1 MNKPKQPTKRVFRV
15 LIAFLFVLV
24 GVFGSAVYAQQPEAR
39 NVIHSIVA
47 TSDKD
52 ITPQYN
58 KDVTKPQFTIQQGA
72 PAKFSYDT
80 GAWYKKNGDNW
91 EAYTFDRFM
100 EGTYQYRVQVR
111 IDGED
116 GAMNVLDEN
125 GFDVT
130 IDGESWG
137 RGENVR
143 VGGSASSGWTA
154 SPEYVVTAPPD
165 AELNLVFDSKW
176 EIHDASAGV
185 PITPFSLASGI
196 IGGTP
201 PYTFKKTAGP
211 DWLQMSPEG
220 IVSGTPTKDF
230 EEEDDDPLR
239 PIPDQFYGVQVTDS
253 APSPA
258 KKTWL
263 IKLSYKKPAPI
274 EKVVIRD
281 IAATSNLKDIVA
293 YGKNCEDAQ
302 FTLTRGKPAKFSW
315 GVWYKKV
322 DGEWKVNRDTT
333 FQEGVY
339 QYQVQVEINEKDG
352 KKYLLDKDQT
362 NITVDDISW
371 GKLATVNSMDNFHFG
386 TAVSPEFH
394 VVKPVPPENKHITAM
409 ALTVDQYVLGK
420 NPFAIQ
426 VNLQTDGIR
435 PRNAE
440 LLTYDEQNDAWVAAQ
455 GEIKAQTPY
464 RLRFTFAA
472 KEGYDFEGLT
482 KENIV
487 LGDIGAAI
495 QYDADK
501 KQAVFDLP
509 MLQEPPAPTPE
520 FTITVDPN
528 GGNWDGDTAAR
539 TEKIKEGEF
548 FTLPAAPTRT
558 GYTFVCWKG
567 STYQPG
573 EQYKVEGDHTF
584 TAEWK
589 KVEEPKPHHPD
600 TDKPQKPDDNTTP
613 GTPDNGKNP
622 HTPGNNTTPGTPDKG
637 TNPAA
642 PDKGTNPG
650 TSDKE
655 TNPTTPGTATE
666 NLKRTAPKTG
676 DPAGITFSVATLCT
690 VMGSSLVLRKKR
702 DRA

>member
-1 MNKPKQPTKRVFRV
+1 MNKPKQPTKHVFRV

-24 GVFGSAVYAQQPEAR
+24 GVFGSAVYAQQPETR

-58 KDVTKPQFTIQQGA
+58 KDITEPKFTIQQGA

-91 EAYTFDRFM
+91 EAYTFDRFI

-111 IDGED
+111 IDGDE
-116 GAMNVLDEN
+116 GTANVLDEN
-125 GFDVT
+125 GIDIT
-130 IDGESWG
+130 IDSNSWG
-137 RGENVR
+137 RGSSVR
-143 VGGSASSGWTA
+143 LGGNASSGWA
-154 SPEYVVTAPPD
+154 VSPEYVVTAPPD
-165 AELNLVFDSKW
+165 AELNLVYDPKW
-176 EIHDASAGV
+176 VIHDASAGV
-185 PITPFSLASGI
+185 PITPFSLASGV
-196 IGGTP
+196 IGGTK

-211 DWLQMSPEG
+211 DWLQISPDG
-220 IVSGTPTKDF
+220 MVSGTPTKDF

-239 PIPDQFYGVQVTDS
+239 PIPSQFYGVQVTDS

-274 EKVVIRD
+274 EKVVLRD

-293 YGKNCEDAQ
+293 YGKNCEEAQ
-302 FTLTRGKPAKFSW
+302 FTVTTGKPAKFSW
-315 GVWYKKV
+315 GMWYKKV
-322 DGEWKVNRDTT
+322 DGEWKYNRDTT

-339 QYQVQVEINEKDG
+339 QYQVQVQISEEDG

-362 NITVDDISW
+362 NITVDNTSW

-394 VVKPVPPENKHITAM
+394 VVKPAPPENKHITAM
-409 ALTVDQYVLGK
+409 ALTLDQYVLGK

-426 VNLQTDGIR
+426 VNVQTDGIR

-440 LLTYDEQNDAWVAAQ
+440 LLTYDEPNDAWVAAK
-455 GEIKAQTPY
+455 GEIKAQTRY

-487 LGDIGAAI
+487 LGEIGAAI

-501 KQAVFDLP
+501 KQALFDLP

-528 GGNWDGDTAAR
+528 GGNWDGDTTIR
-539 TEKIKEGEF
+539 TEKIKKGDF
-548 FTLPAAPTRT
+548 FTLPAAPTKT

-567 STYQPG
+567 SVYQPG
-573 EQYKVEGDHTF
+573 DQYKVEDDHVF

-589 KVEEPKPHHPD
+589 KVEKPKPHHPD
-600 TDKPQKPDDNTTP
+600 TDKPQKPDDSAA
-613 GTPDNGKNP
+613 
-622 HTPGNNTTPGTPDKG
+622 PGTPDKG
-637 TNPAA
+637 TTPHT
-642 PDKGTNPG
+642 PDKGIHPG
-650 TSDKE
+650 TSDKG
-655 TNPTTPGTATE
+655 TTPTTPGTASE
-666 NLKRTAPKTG
+666 NRASTAPKTG
-676 DPAGITFSVATLCT
+676 DPAGIMFSVATLLT
-690 VMGSSLVLRKKR
+690 MMGSVLVLRKKR
-702 DRA
+702 NHA